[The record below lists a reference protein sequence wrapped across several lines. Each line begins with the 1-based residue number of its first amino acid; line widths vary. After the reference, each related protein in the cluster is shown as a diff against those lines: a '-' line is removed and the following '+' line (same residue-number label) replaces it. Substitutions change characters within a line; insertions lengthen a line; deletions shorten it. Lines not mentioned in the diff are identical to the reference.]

1 MGNKSEKKTKK
12 TSIQP
17 ESPIGVCVF
26 YPGKRF
32 CAWGSWYQGSERGW
46 ALRCSQRSPFLTLFL
61 RVGWDAQGGGWRMPG
76 AWGGWVCGSCWLLVD
91 GWWLGS
97 KKGQFFLETRH
108 FLGGCKAA
116 KFHLIYA
123 VTFKCIHKEIHGLE
137 STTQYGSQN

>member
-1 MGNKSEKKTKK
+1 MGNKSEKKKKHPSNLNHPLVCACFTRGNVFAHGEVDTKDLK
-12 TSIQP
+12 EVELSDVP
-17 ESPIGVCVF
+17 KGRLS
-26 YPGKRF
+26 
-32 CAWGSWYQGSERGW
+32 
-46 ALRCSQRSPFLTLFL
+46 LRCFYES
-61 RVGWDAQGGGWRMPG
+61 VGMPKGGVEGMPG